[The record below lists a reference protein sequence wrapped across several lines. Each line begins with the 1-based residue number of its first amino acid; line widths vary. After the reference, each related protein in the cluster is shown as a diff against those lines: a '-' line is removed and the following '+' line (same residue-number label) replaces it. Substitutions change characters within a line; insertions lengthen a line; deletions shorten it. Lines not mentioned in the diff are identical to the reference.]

1 MVRFKEQLRLSD
13 LKEGDEALIE
23 GFENNGEGLIR
34 LREMGLDNGIA
45 FRVIKFAP
53 TGDPIEIKTRG
64 FYLSIRKSQ
73 ARLIRIK
80 KKK

>member
-23 GFENNGEGLIR
+23 GFENNGECLIR